1 MEESGSA
8 FPRDVEG
15 GEEHR
20 KGVKGKKKK
29 RVWKRYK
36 RKDYSK
42 ASHESRE

>member
-29 RVWKRYK
+29 KSMEEIQEK
-36 RKDYSK
+36 GLFQGIT
-42 ASHESRE
+42 RE

>member
-20 KGVKGKKKK
+20 KGVKGKKK